1 MSFRSLLFVP
11 ATRLELLAKVP
22 RWRPDAVVVDLEDA
36 VAEPQK
42 DDARRALADAELSVA
57 GATILVR
64 VNPPGT
70 PWHDLDVAACIRNGV
85 AGVILPKAEDPDVV
99 RRLRDRLGEAHPDIG
114 LLLGI
119 ESAVGIARAR
129 ELLAA
134 GVVAGYFGAEDF
146 LADMGGRHSASGLEV
161 LSARSEVAL
170 AGRLSGLPVIDQAV
184 VAVED
189 DDAFTADAEQGR
201 DLGYAGKI
209 CVHPRQVALAHAT
222 FTPGEAEVAA
232 ARRVL
237 DAAASGVAVVDGRM
251 VDAVHTRLAR
261 QVISA
266 AGAGAGGDTGGT
278 PGGSGGTPGGPGETS
293 GGAR

>member
-1 MSFRSLLFVP
+1 VSFRSLLFVP
-11 ATRLELLAKVP
+11 GTRPELLAKVP
-22 RWRPDAVVVDLEDA
+22 RWAPDAVVVDFEDA
-36 VAEPQK
+36 VAEADK
-42 DDARRALADAELSVA
+42 DDARRALADADLSVA

-70 PWHDLDVAACIRNGV
+70 PWHDLDVAACMRNGV
-85 AGVILPKAEDPDVV
+85 CGVILPKAEDPDGV
-99 RRLRDRLGEAHPDIG
+99 RRLRDRLGEGRPEMS

-134 GVVAGYFGAEDF
+134 GVTGGYFGAEDF
-146 LADMGGRHSASGLEV
+146 LADMGGRHTATGLEV
-161 LSARSEVAL
+161 LYARSEVAL
-170 AGRLSGLPVIDQAV
+170 AGRLAGLAVIDQAV

-189 DDAFTADAEQGR
+189 DAAFTADAEQGR

-237 DAAASGVAVVDGRM
+237 AAAASGVAVVDGRM

-261 QVISA
+261 QVIER
-266 AGAGAGGDTGGT
+266 AGEPDA
-278 PGGSGGTPGGPGETS
+278 
-293 GGAR
+293 